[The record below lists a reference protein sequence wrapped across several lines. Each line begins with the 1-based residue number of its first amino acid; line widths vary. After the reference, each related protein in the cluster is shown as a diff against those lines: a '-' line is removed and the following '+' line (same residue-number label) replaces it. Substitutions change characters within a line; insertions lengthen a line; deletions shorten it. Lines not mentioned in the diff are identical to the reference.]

1 MISIEALTTY
11 AADAA
16 AVAAELHGATQETIE
31 RNTFPHKYRRV
42 FAGAKA
48 VAVDESCGSSSTA
61 TAVVRKA
68 NDDDE
73 ECEKCPICLSKFE
86 MECDVR

>member
-16 AVAAELHGATQETIE
+16 AVAAEMHGANQETIE

-42 FAGAKA
+42 FAKSKA
-48 VAVDESCGSSSTA
+48 ADVADGGDSVSTD
-61 TAVVRKA
+61 REE
-68 NDDDE
+68 DDD

-86 MECDVR
+86 LECDVRLDP